1 MYLNILYNKHNKI
14 YNKGIK
20 FKEWRRMTGKELL
33 KYLIERED
41 TEIVIGTI
49 TRNFGENSETIV
61 NPELYTP
68 LDIQDDGENQYTI
81 LDEQNE
87 TIKRM

>member
-1 MYLNILYNKHNKI
+1 
-14 YNKGIK
+14 
-20 FKEWRRMTGKELL
+20 MTGKELL

-49 TRNFGENSETIV
+49 TRNFGENGETIV

-68 LDIQDDGENQYTI
+68 LDIRDDGTNQYTI
-81 LDEQNE
+81 LDEKNE
-87 TIKRM
+87 TIK

>member
-1 MYLNILYNKHNKI
+1 
-14 YNKGIK
+14 
-20 FKEWRRMTGKELL
+20 MTGKELL

-49 TRNFGENSETIV
+49 TRKFGENSETIV

-68 LDIQDDGENQYTI
+68 LDIQDDGENQFI
-81 LDEQNE
+81 
-87 TIKRM
+87 

>member
-1 MYLNILYNKHNKI
+1 
-14 YNKGIK
+14 
-20 FKEWRRMTGKELL
+20 MTGKELL

-49 TRNFGENSETIV
+49 IRNFGENSETIV

>member
-1 MYLNILYNKHNKI
+1 
-14 YNKGIK
+14 
-20 FKEWRRMTGKELL
+20 MTGKELL

-49 TRNFGENSETIV
+49 ARKFGENNETII